1 MSRIGKALRLLFVQ
15 QNTISDSNMDL
26 PAVPAQFSNEYM
38 TIWNDIVRE
47 YSKQTLTRAQ
57 DKLAAVGGIASEIA
71 EKTGHTYLAGLW
83 AEHLLPTGL
92 LWSRDF
98 ATTPL
103 TRPQYRAP
111 SWSWASIDS
120 PVVWS
125 KSLPEGDVGPE
136 AQIIRCQISLSS
148 NLSPFGAVSG
158 GSIEIKGPLKRVTV
172 TRVGSEQL
180 LKRQSLTPFAF
191 AQWDAL
197 EDEQEGTRLD
207 CVEENKGW
215 MLWCLKTVKGVGL
228 ILIEAR
234 EKKPEYFERVGIF
247 WIQDEWAS
255 ESEMS
260 DEWELRT
267 ITLV

>member
-1 MSRIGKALRLLFVQ
+1 M
-15 QNTISDSNMDL
+15 
-26 PAVPAQFSNEYM
+26 PNEYM
-38 TIWNDIVRE
+38 IIWKDIVRE
-47 YSKQTLTRAQ
+47 YSKRKLSHAQ
-57 DKLAAVGGIASEIA
+57 DKLPALAGIASKIA

-83 AEHLLPTGL
+83 AEDLLSGL

-98 ATTPL
+98 ATVPL

-120 PVVWS
+120 PVTWS
-125 KSLPEGDVGPE
+125 KSLPEGDVGFE
-136 AQIIRCQISLSS
+136 AEIIGSHISLSS
-148 NLSPFGAVSG
+148 NISPFGAVCRG
-158 GSIEIKGPLKRVTV
+158 YIEIKGPLKRVTV

-197 EDEQEGTRLD
+197 EDEQEITRLD
-207 CVEENKGW
+207 VVGQNRGW

-228 ILIEAR
+228 LLIEAR

-247 WIQDEWAS
+247 WIQDECVS

-260 DEWELRT
+260 DDWELRT